1 MRILMIIAPILSI
14 IVDYS
19 GPKKKQLSFK
29 GKVDKYEIM
38 YSYRTTK
45 KNEDLCDETTQKKKQ
60 LNIEDILFTCDLVS
74 RNNLDPL
81 IVLNNRNI
89 SHLINYI
96 TQDD

>member
-1 MRILMIIAPILSI
+1 MKLCIHI
-14 IVDYS
+14 
-19 GPKKKQLSFK
+19 GPQKKTKIYAMKQHK
-29 GKVDKYEIM
+29 
-38 YSYRTTK
+38 
-45 KNEDLCDETTQKKKQ
+45 KKKQ

>member
-1 MRILMIIAPILSI
+1 MNLS
-14 IVDYS
+14 
-19 GPKKKQLSFK
+19 SF
-29 GKVDKYEIM
+29 DDQF
-38 YSYRTTK
+38 RTTDITSHHLDMMFSLPIYIDANMKLCIHIGPQK
-45 KNEDLCDETTQKKKQ
+45 KTKIYAMKQHKKKQ